1 MNFRFTFETVNTFKQ
16 ERFASTE
23 YTLVKFSKS
32 LFLDSELWFSQFGK
46 FNVVSFMQVVFLFF
60 DSKAAMTKVV
70 TEVCILKWEEL
81 TLIAFDS
88 ESAPKVFFRSHLY

>member
-1 MNFRFTFETVNTFKQ
+1 
-16 ERFASTE
+16 
-23 YTLVKFSKS
+23 
-32 LFLDSELWFSQFGK
+32 
-46 FNVVSFMQVVFLFF
+46 MQVVFLFF